1 MSMHRKILEL
11 FQQNELSE
19 RAAVVLL
26 AATKA
31 AQANS
36 SEEVAPSAPRKAGA
50 VFEEPIAVVG
60 MACRLPDA
68 PNIRAYWE
76 NLNNGHQSVGQ
87 VPESRWPQSAYF
99 SENNSAPGLGYGRWG
114 AFLNDIFDFD
124 PNMFGLSDEEAA
136 VLDPQQRLMMEVAR
150 ETLDHAGYGADCN
163 ERRQTGIFIGGR
175 MNDYGRDYF
184 RSLREAESP
193 RQVPINRAS
202 LLGRSQNF
210 MAAWVADRFNLH
222 GPALV
227 VDTACSS
234 SLTALLNAC
243 SSLRLGECEMAIA
256 GGVDLL
262 IDPLTYVMLSKTRAL
277 SPDGRCWTF
286 DRRANGYV
294 PGEGAGAVLLKPLS
308 AAMRDGDSIYATI
321 RAAAANNDGHTMGI
335 TTPDMD
341 SQIELL
347 HRVYGENGIDPESV
361 GMIEA
366 HGTGTTIGDPIEVK
380 ALSEVFRRRT
390 KLSGYCA
397 IGSVKTNIGHLHS
410 ASGIAGFLK
419 TVLSLRHKTLV
430 PTLNC
435 EDPNPRFAFHESPFY
450 PNLQRRPW
458 SKNEQPRR
466 AGISS
471 FGFGGTNVHL
481 CLEEAPT
488 DNRPATSSLPS
499 ALLTLSAPTRAGLI
513 DLVNAWITLLE
524 DPTSAGI
531 HDLAATSTAGR
542 QHHQH
547 RLALVVP
554 NRQQAISDLRSFQQG
569 AVPHRADSSA
579 LYSGEAGRPKVAFV
593 LDPRVFRAKRETLRQ
608 TFAAMPELLSHLQE
622 ICRQLPPLQAESIEA
637 ALCKDGPLNANARED
652 MVLFCLGLTYL
663 RLFQSW
669 GLKAKLPKNDLFH
682 QKLAAAVRSEADIAA
697 VFKEIVRQPLHL
709 DEAPL
714 DNIEAD
720 STLYLGPVPPPHR
733 MHTQVLPLLVKNGA
747 PLVGLHKVL
756 GALYVS
762 GATLDWRQVVQPG
775 FRRVPVPSIG
785 YHRKTLKVP
794 EPLTRQVPVIET
806 EAQDVVPQTAPEQV
820 VSPAATAEPVTD
832 TVGQA
837 ASAPQEEISVTGRY
851 TNADDHPMLH
861 RVTMDAERR
870 IIFECSYSMA
880 DVYFRDHLV
889 LGSSMLPGMAWLE
902 IVRAAVE
909 SATQLRVTGF
919 GDVTFLQPLRI
930 DPGERKRVT
939 GIVEPDSHFE
949 VHEVVSE
956 GSNEKVL
963 LRGRISFD
971 SLPAVP
977 AQPVADWA
985 ARCSERTHGDEVYR
999 VLRELGYTHGPF
1011 FQNIHWMSSLNEY
1024 ETFAELKRAE
1034 RTPAMARELK
1044 LDPGML
1050 DSTTIAA
1057 FGSGNGSVVRSG
1069 GQPFIPIFLGSVRI
1083 YDAIPAAAYA
1093 QSKIHVWNQE
1103 MSRCTQTILDSNGR
1117 VCVVIEDIVSKK
1129 VPLTAFAGPATEPLV
1144 ADYSEPSVASV
1155 VAASEDVTETAT
1167 ETAAVV
1173 KRDPREVLLTWLGAL
1188 MDVELDED
1196 QCETEFLSLGL
1207 DSTMLVTLTQK
1218 VEKEAGIKLYPT
1230 VFFEYQ
1236 TPLEFVDYML
1246 EDFAEACET
1255 LVAAQPQQTA
1265 AGDTRPKPLTPQPP
1279 APVEVV
1285 RQVTAPAPAPV
1296 VAKAPAAVTEA
1307 PATPQP
1313 VATTANAANEPQGAF
1328 EVAVIGMA
1336 GRYPQADN
1344 LDAFWELLRDGVD
1357 AVGEIPADRWDWRQV
1372 FDADPNRDDT
1382 SYSRWGAFLKDIDRF
1397 DPLFF
1402 GISPREAAG
1411 YDPQARIFFQTA
1423 WEALE
1428 DAGYAGSSDSNTGLW
1443 VGYSHDHYY
1452 EQRIRGRNNGSRGIS
1467 LETSIANQFSFFM
1480 NWRGPS
1486 LTVNTL
1492 CSSSLVAIHL
1502 AVNALEKGE
1511 CKQALVGG
1519 VHAALSPEYYVTMSN
1534 QRALSPTGRCR
1545 TFDASADG
1553 YVPGEG
1559 VGAVLLKPLAQA
1571 LADGDRIHGVIKGS
1585 AVNHG
1590 GRANRLTAPNP
1601 DAQAEVV
1608 RTALQRAGVTPA
1620 DVTFI
1625 ETHGTGTSLGDPIEV
1640 KGLTRVYGRDS
1651 RGVLLGSL
1659 KSQIGHLESAAGIAG
1674 LHKVLL
1680 SMKHRTLPASL
1691 HVDQL
1696 NPALQLDGF
1705 EVNRSLRRLP
1715 SDKLRAGLSS
1725 FGMLGVNAHLII
1737 EEAPAA
1743 TPAPQ
1748 SSGPY
1753 LLTLSAKDEDALD
1766 SLAASYSRQAE
1777 QGDVADLCFSAN
1789 TGLRRFEQRLA
1800 VVAEDATSLSSLLA
1814 KGKGKGLYRGRAKNA
1829 RKLKTALLF
1838 TGQGAQYAGMAKQLY
1853 ANDAGFRDD
1862 IDRCHA
1868 ILHGRGI
1875 NLTDL
1880 LFGAGGKDI
1889 DQTANAQPALFAVS
1903 WSLARLWSRWG
1914 LQPQALLGHSVGEY
1928 AAACFA
1934 GVFDL
1939 ESGLNLIAERGRLMQ
1954 SLPTGVG
1961 TMAAVATAESDIL
1974 EDLKT
1979 EPSVTVAARNAPRST
1994 VISGEKEAL
2003 QRLSARFSERDIR
2016 VVPLRVS
2023 HAFHSPLMDPILD
2036 AFETFAAQFT
2046 FHAPNIPLLANLTGD
2061 FHQGAPSARYWRDHL
2076 RQAVCFSANVARLE
2090 KVDLLLE
2097 VGPQPTLARLA
2108 KAAGYPGLAVGS
2120 LHRNSDDQATL
2131 NDALAQAFTLGV
2143 PLDFD
2148 AVTGRRGRRISLP
2161 PYPFKQDRY
2170 WIDSVD
2176 SSDSSDSSNAIASA
2190 ASRIAESP
2198 TSTTGRASAKTALAA
2213 APTGTETLATSSAKA
2228 AAPADPTQANPISHP
2243 LFDSWD

>member
-31 AQANS
+31 AQAS
-36 SEEVAPSAPRKAGA
+36 GAKAEPAPASATPGA

-60 MACRLPDA
+60 LACRLPDA
-68 PNIRAYWE
+68 PNARAFWE
-76 NLNNGHQSVGQ
+76 NLNNGHQAVTK
-87 VPESRWPQSAYF
+87 VPESRWPESTYF
-99 SENNSAPGLGYGRWG
+99 SENNSAPGLGYARWG
-114 AFLNDIFDFD
+114 AFLNEIYDFD
-124 PNMFGLSDEEAA
+124 AAMFGLTEEEAA

-150 ETLDHAGYGADCN
+150 ETLDHAGYGADCDT
-163 ERRQTGIFIGGR
+163 RRDTGIFIGGR

-184 RSLREAESP
+184 RSLREAEGP
-193 RQVPINRAS
+193 QNVPINRAS

-227 VDTACSS
+227 TDTACSS
-234 SLTALLNAC
+234 SLTALYQAC
-243 SSLRLGECEMAIA
+243 AALRLGECEMALA

-294 PGEGAGAVLLKPLS
+294 PGEGAGAALLKPLS
-308 AAMRDGDSIYATI
+308 AAQRDGDTIYATI
-321 RAAAANNDGHTMGI
+321 RAAAVNNDGHTMGI

-341 SQIELL
+341 AQIALL
-347 HRVYGENGIDPESV
+347 DRIYGENGIDPESV
-361 GMIEA
+361 GLIEA

-390 KLSGYCA
+390 KRSGYCA

-419 TVLSLRHKTLV
+419 TVMSLRNKTLV

-458 SKNEQPRR
+458 SQSNQPRR

-481 CLEEAPT
+481 CLEEAPA
-488 DNRPATSSLPS
+488 DNRPAVNSLPS
-499 ALLTLSAPTRAGLI
+499 ALLTLSAPNRAGLI
-513 DLVNAWITLLE
+513 DLVNQWITLLE
-524 DPTSAGI
+524 DPTSAAI
-531 HDLAATSTAGR
+531 HDLAATSQAGR
-542 QHHQH
+542 KHEQH

-554 NRQQAISDLRSFQQG
+554 NRQQAISDLRGFLQG
-569 AVPHRADSSA
+569 AAPHRADSGA

-593 LDPRVFRAKRETLRQ
+593 VDPRVFKNKRETLRQ
-608 TFAAMPELLSHLQE
+608 TFAAVPELTGHLQTV
-622 ICRQLPPLQAESIEA
+622 CRHLPPLQGEAIEA
-637 ALCKDGPLNANARED
+637 ALCKDGPITANARED
-652 MVLFCLGLTYL
+652 MVLFCLGLACL
-663 RLFQSW
+663 RLLRGW
-669 GLKAKLPKNDLFH
+669 GLQPKLPKNDLFH
-682 QKLAAAVRSEADIAA
+682 QKLAAAAKPRADVAA

-709 DEAPL
+709 EEAPL
-714 DNIEAD
+714 DSIEAD
-720 STLYLGPVPPPHR
+720 STLYLGPVPVPHR
-733 MHTQVLPLLVKNGA
+733 MHTQILPLLVKQGA
-747 PLVGLHKVL
+747 PLVGLHKLL

-762 GATLDWRQVVQPG
+762 GAAIDWSKVVQPG
-775 FRRVPVPSIG
+775 FRRVPIPSIG
-785 YHRKTLKVP
+785 YQRKTLKVP
-794 EPLTRQVPVIET
+794 EPLHAGP
-806 EAQDVVPQTAPEQV
+806 ALAP
-820 VSPAATAEPVTD
+820 PAEPVVEAPAPVKPEPVVAAPPVVEAD
-832 TVGQA
+832 TTK
-837 ASAPQEEISVTGRY
+837 ASST
-851 TNADDHPMLH
+851 TNAEDHPMLTK
-861 RVTMDAERR
+861 VTMDEQRR
-870 IIFECSYSMA
+870 ITFECAYSMA

-930 DPGERKRVT
+930 DPGETKRVT
-939 GIVEPDSHFE
+939 GIVDPNSHFE

-956 GSNEKVL
+956 GAAEKVL

-971 SLPAVP
+971 SLPTVP
-977 AQPVADWA
+977 NQPVADWA
-985 ARCSERTHGDEVYR
+985 QRCTERTYGDEVYR

-1011 FQNIHWMSSLNEY
+1011 FQNIHWMSSLNDY

-1069 GQPFIPIFLGSVRI
+1069 GQPFIPIFLGSVRV
-1083 YDAIPAAAYA
+1083 YEAIPAAAYA
-1093 QSKIHVWNQE
+1093 QSKIHVWNGE
-1103 MSRCTQTILDSNGR
+1103 MSRCTQTILDHEGR

-1129 VPLTAFAGPATEPLV
+1129 VPLTAFAGPATETV
-1144 ADYSEPSVASV
+1144 AYEDAAAANPEPEV
-1155 VAASEDVTETAT
+1155 
-1167 ETAAVV
+1167 AVV
-1173 KRDPREVLLTWLGAL
+1173 EAAPPRRDPQEVLLTWLSGL
-1188 MDVELDED
+1188 MEIELDED
-1196 QCETEFLSLGL
+1196 GAETEFLSLGM

-1218 VEKEAGIKLYPT
+1218 VEKEADIKLYPT

-1236 TPLEFVDYML
+1236 TPLEFTDYMQ
-1246 EDFAEACET
+1246 EDFPEACQALIQAQATRE
-1255 LVAAQPQQTA
+1255 AAS
-1265 AGDTRPKPLTPQPP
+1265 RPKSPAPQPSKP
-1279 APVEVV
+1279 VAGVAPKAPVVQTPVV
-1285 RQVTAPAPAPV
+1285 AETPAPAPV
-1296 VAKAPAAVTEA
+1296 KGE
-1307 PATPQP
+1307 ATPIT
-1313 VATTANAANEPQGAF
+1313 VTTAEPARSVESGEPQGAF

-1336 GRYPQADN
+1336 GRYPQSDD
-1344 LDAFWELLRDGVD
+1344 LDAFWELLRNGVD
-1357 AVGEIPADRWDWRQV
+1357 AVGEIPAERWDWRTI
-1372 FDADPNRDDT
+1372 FDPEPGKSDK
-1382 SYSRWGAFLKDIDRF
+1382 SYSRWGAFLKNIDRF

-1402 GISPREAAG
+1402 GISPREAAS
-1411 YDPQARIFFQTA
+1411 YDPQARIFFQVA
-1423 WEALE
+1423 WETLE
-1428 DAGYAGSSDSNTGLW
+1428 NAGYAARTNSDTGLW

-1502 AVNALEKGE
+1502 AINALEKGE
-1511 CKQALVGG
+1511 CSQALVGG
-1519 VHAALSPEYYVTMSN
+1519 VHAALSPEYYITMSN

-1545 TFDASADG
+1545 TFDAKADG

-1559 VGAVLLKPLAQA
+1559 VGAVLLKPLKQA

-1601 DAQAEVV
+1601 EAQSEVV
-1608 RTALQRAGVTPA
+1608 TTAMQRAGIQPA

-1640 KGLTRVYGRDS
+1640 KGLGRVYGKDS
-1651 RGVLLGSL
+1651 QGVLLGSL

-1680 SMKHRTLPASL
+1680 SMKHRTLPAGL
-1691 HVDQL
+1691 HVEEL

-1705 EVNRSLRRLP
+1705 EVNRTLRSLP
-1715 SDKLRAGLSS
+1715 AGKLRAGLSS
-1725 FGMLGVNAHLII
+1725 FGMLGVNAHLIV
-1737 EEAPAA
+1737 EEAPRPARVEAA
-1743 TPAPQ
+1743 PRP
-1748 SSGPY
+1748 SHV
-1753 LLTLSAKDEDALD
+1753 LTLSARDSDTLD
-1766 SLAASYSRQAE
+1766 TLAARYAE
-1777 QGDVADLCFSAN
+1777 RAREVGLADLCYSAN
-1789 TGLRRFEQRLA
+1789 TGLRAFDHRLA
-1800 VVAEDATSLSSLLA
+1800 VVAEDRESLSHALNQTGKKVLRGKA
-1814 KGKGKGLYRGRAKNA
+1814 KSA
-1829 RKLKTALLF
+1829 RKLKTAMLF
-1838 TGQGAQYAGMAKQLY
+1838 TGQGAQYRGMARELY
-1853 ANDAGFRDD
+1853 QSDHGFRAD
-1862 IDRCHA
+1862 IDRCA
-1868 ILHGRGI
+1868 QILKQRD
-1875 NLTDL
+1875 LDLLDL
-1880 LFGAGGKDI
+1880 LFGDAADI
-1889 DQTANAQPALFAVS
+1889 NQTANAQPALFAVS
-1903 WSLARLWSRWG
+1903 WSLARLWSHWG
-1914 LQPQALLGHSVGEY
+1914 VQPKALLGHSVGEY

-1961 TMAAVATAESDIL
+1961 AMLAVAAAESDIAPYL
-1974 EDLKT
+1974 AK
-1979 EPSVTVAARNAPRST
+1979 EPTLAVAARNAPRAT
-1994 VISGEKEAL
+1994 VISGDKEAL
-2003 QRLSARFSERDIR
+2003 TRLSEQLSEQGMRIT
-2016 VVPLRVS
+2016 PLRVS

-2036 AFETFAAQFT
+2036 AFEQYAAGMT
-2046 FHAPNIPLLANLTGD
+2046 YNAPQIPLIANLTGD
-2061 FHQGAPSARYWRDHL
+2061 FHQGAPTARYWRDHL
-2076 RQAVCFSANVARLE
+2076 RGAVCFNDGVQRLAE
-2090 KVDLLLE
+2090 YDLLLE

-2108 KAAGYPGLAVGS
+2108 KAAGYKGVAVAS
-2120 LHRNSDDQATL
+2120 LQRNSPDWNIL
-2131 NDALAQAFTLGV
+2131 NEALAQCFTLGV
-2143 PLDFD
+2143 PIDFH
-2148 AVTGRRGRRISLP
+2148 AVEEQRTRVDLP
-2161 PYPFKQDRY
+2161 SYPFQQERH
-2170 WIDSVD
+2170 WIDSVPD
-2176 SSDSSDSSNAIASA
+2176 EEPA
-2190 ASRIAESP
+2190 APMDAA
-2198 TSTTGRASAKTALAA
+2198 TSTTGRAGTRFVPENPAATAVAVPSAVQPATQPQPDGTS
-2213 APTGTETLATSSAKA
+2213 PTPKVSSK
-2228 AAPADPTQANPISHP
+2228 NSRLRHP